1 MAFFVQ
7 TENKVGRSNRLYPEV
22 AWNRAPN
29 GEKQVSPDWQCA
41 ADARVD
47 TFNGWL
53 EGCQCFYTPC
63 LAWKDFLPY
72 YISLFLET
80 TSICVS
86 ENNVIPAFLDM
97 VFEQRLCSPRE
108 GMS

>member
-1 MAFFVQ
+1 M
-7 TENKVGRSNRLYPEV
+7 
-22 AWNRAPN
+22 
-29 GEKQVSPDWQCA
+29 
-41 ADARVD
+41 
-47 TFNGWL
+47 
-53 EGCQCFYTPC
+53 
-63 LAWKDFLPY
+63 PY